1 MVENTPEDSEPSDSA
16 RTRRAPPTIDVEA
29 TEVGEPSADGV
40 GAESK
45 TSMHPPRGA
54 GLSSASIGAFSG
66 ACAAALV
73 LGAAAYLGWPGE
85 LARPSPQPVNT
96 SAMDD
101 LAARVASVEAKANRP
116 AAASPDSA
124 AAARV
129 DGLEKSVGALRGELA
144 AQRTDTD
151 KLAATVNEVKT
162 KPREAASPP
171 DLTEINVRI
180 AAIERATRA
189 QGAAIAQ
196 ENAKPADD
204 VPLRRVV
211 AAALLDVLV
220 RTGDPYPAALATAKS
235 LVPGPEAL
243 KPLGT
248 FAESGVPS
256 PAALSRELLTLVPK
270 LSPPIESSGA
280 GSSLRDRLQSGAVKL
295 VKIERTDAV
304 GNQRENIVARVTAA
318 ALRNDYSEARRE
330 LNKLSSA
337 DRAAAQAWIEKADAR
352 DAALGASRQFAAEAM
367 TALAKQAP

>member
-1 MVENTPEDSEPSDSA
+1 
-16 RTRRAPPTIDVEA
+16 
-29 TEVGEPSADGV
+29 
-40 GAESK
+40 
-45 TSMHPPRGA
+45 
-54 GLSSASIGAFSG
+54 
-66 ACAAALV
+66 
-73 LGAAAYLGWPGE
+73 
-85 LARPSPQPVNT
+85 
-96 SAMDD
+96 MDE
-101 LAARVASVEAKANRP
+101 LAARVASVEAKANRT
-116 AAASPDSA
+116 AAALPDSA

-151 KLAATVNEVKT
+151 KLAVAVNEVKT

-171 DLTEINVRI
+171 DLTEINDRI

-235 LVPGPEAL
+235 LDPSPEAL

-256 PAALSRELLTLVPK
+256 AAALSRELLTLVPK

-280 GSSLRDRLQSGAVKL
+280 GSSLLDRLQSGAVKL

-304 GNQRENIVARVTAA
+304 GNQRENVVARVTAA

-330 LNKLSSA
+330 LNTLPPA